1 MKTSKFLPKL
11 NHKSSLFLFLVSFI
25 LIPETA
31 FANTFEDKIAE
42 VVSWIALIVAPIVLI
57 TVFLMV
63 HVLPEKIAE
72 KRNHPQA
79 EAIKTLCILSLF
91 FGGLLWPLAWLWTYS
106 KPVFYKMAYG
116 TDKGDYHEE
125 TMEDLKQ
132 DKALKASSERS
143 PKS

>member
-1 MKTSKFLPKL
+1 MHAHTKWLT
-11 NHKSSLFLFLVSFI
+11 LFSMFNLYP
-25 LIPETA
+25 LITYGSA
-31 FANTFEDKIAE
+31 FEDKVAD
-42 VVSWIALIVAPIVLI
+42 VVSWVALIVAPIIMI

-79 EAIKTLCILSLF
+79 QAIKTLCILSLF
-91 FGGLLWPLAWLWTYS
+91 FGGLLWPLAWIWTYS

-125 TMEDLKQ
+125 TFDDLKKEKGH
-132 DKALKASSERS
+132 DNS
-143 PKS
+143 